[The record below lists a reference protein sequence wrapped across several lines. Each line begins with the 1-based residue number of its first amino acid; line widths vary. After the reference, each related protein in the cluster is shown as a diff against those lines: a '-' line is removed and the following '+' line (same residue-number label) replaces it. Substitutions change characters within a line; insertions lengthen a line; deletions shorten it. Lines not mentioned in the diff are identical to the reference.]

1 MNYNNNNDDDDDES
15 LDEGIN
21 LRSHLVASS
30 SYSYHHHPPL
40 HTTIIYIIAGRV
52 IGTRGVV
59 IQNIQ
64 RETKTM
70 IKALDPVGNSLWIA
84 VVIIGR

>member
-1 MNYNNNNDDDDDES
+1 MNYNNNDDDDDES
-15 LDEGIN
+15 LDEDIY

-30 SYSYHHHPPL
+30 SYAYHHHPPL
-40 HTTIIYIIAGRV
+40 HSTVIYIIAGRV